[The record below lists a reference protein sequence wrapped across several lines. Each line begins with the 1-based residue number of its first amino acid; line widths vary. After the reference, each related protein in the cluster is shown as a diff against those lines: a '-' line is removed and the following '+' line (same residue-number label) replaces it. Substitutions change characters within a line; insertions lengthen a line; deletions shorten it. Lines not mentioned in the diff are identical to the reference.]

1 MLTSVIGAYPKP
13 SYIKITDWFNAKGG
27 TDTEH
32 PTNFYNNEIG
42 VKPFDCGVK
51 TYCLF
56 ISSKKEFL
64 VNIVRLAKPPI
75 TIANTGSAKC
85 QK

>member
-32 PTNFYNNEIG
+32 PT
-42 VKPFDCGVK
+42 K
-51 TYCLF
+51 F
-56 ISSKKEFL
+56 IIMKLIKWVIKLKNYSIKQLKK
-64 VNIVRLAKPPI
+64 
-75 TIANTGSAKC
+75 
-85 QK
+85 